1 MFSFLQAII
10 RETIHIC
17 CIFCWNLLIFK
28 FIIWT
33 NFVYEASVLVLLK
46 ILFSIKILFSAEG
59 IIITGGGG
67 GSAGITSVEEVILSN
82 STLCTLP
89 PLPEG
94 RYRHSQS
101 GLTACGGQDSTAQD
115 TCTTF
120 SNGAWTTSHNLNPFR
135 KQENIMSVGTPLAA
149 SCCLEESPVCR
160 QQVFCP
166 QQHPPSAT
174 SLNCS
179 ITRSMY
185 V

>member
-1 MFSFLQAII
+1 MNKAII

-33 NFVYEASVLVLLK
+33 NFVYEASVLVLLE

-67 GSAGITSVEEVILSN
+67 GSAGITSVEVILTN

-101 GLTACGGQDSTAQD
+101 GLTACGGQDSQAQD

-120 SNGAWTTSHNLNPFR
+120 SNGAWTTSHHLDPFR
-135 KQENIMSVGTPLAA
+135 KSHVSWNSPSGLMLLGGA
-149 SCCLEESPVCR
+149 SSM
-160 QQVFCP
+160 QT
-166 QQHPPSAT
+166 T
-174 SLNCS
+174 SLLSSTTSSVSDQFELLYN
-179 ITRSMY
+179 TK
-185 V
+185 

>member
-67 GSAGITSVEEVILSN
+67 GSAGKTSVEVILSN

-89 PLPEG
+89 PLPE
-94 RYRHSQS
+94 RRHRHTQS
-101 GLTACGGQDSTAQD
+101 GLTACGGDDSPTAD

-120 SNGAWTTSHNLNPFR
+120 SNGAWATSHNLDPARRNHVSW
-135 KQENIMSVGTPLAA
+135 N
-149 SCCLEESPVCR
+149 SPSGLML
-160 QQVFCP
+160 FGGSYSKKTTALLSTTSSSS
-166 QQHPPSAT
+166 SAQFDLLYDT
-174 SLNCS
+174 K
-179 ITRSMY
+179 
-185 V
+185 

>member
-67 GSAGITSVEEVILSN
+67 GSAGITSVEVILSN

-89 PLPEG
+89 QLPEA

-101 GLTACGGQDSTAQD
+101 GLTACGGVYPTGG

-120 SNGAWTTSHNLNPFR
+120 SNGAWATSHNLDPRRMNHVSWNSPSGTMLFGGHYSR
-135 KQENIMSVGTPLAA
+135 KTTAFL
-149 SCCLEESPVCR
+149 
-160 QQVFCP
+160 
-166 QQHPPSAT
+166 SAT
-174 SLNCS
+174 SSSSSAQFDLLYD
-179 ITRSMY
+179 TK
-185 V
+185 

>member
-67 GSAGITSVEEVILSN
+67 GSAGITSVEVILSN

-101 GLTACGGQDSTAQD
+101 GLTACGGHGSPARG
-115 TCTTF
+115 TCTTL
-120 SNGAWTTSHNLNPFR
+120 SNGVWATSHSLDPRRKNHVSWNSPSGLMLFGGHYSMKTTALLSTTS
-135 KQENIMSVGTPLAA
+135 S
-149 SCCLEESPVCR
+149 SS
-160 QQVFCP
+160 
-166 QQHPPSAT
+166 SAQFDLLYDT
-174 SLNCS
+174 K
-179 ITRSMY
+179 
-185 V
+185 